1 MLPSDSSSSS
11 SASRALTSS
20 GRAMPSRLRSAMLA
34 ADAPAL
40 PASSLFAGGGL
51 LSGRRSNLEEPHRG
65 GGGGRAGAGGRAAV
79 AAGRRAGIF
88 SSASSASSVSSAPP
102 QSPQRL
108 VSLLSVSSATPQC
121 LVSLLSAS
129 SASSA
134 RPRPWRRPRARLSP
148 RASPSRGLRPRT
160 AGSGSRARPR
170 SRPQGSLA
178 APRPPCPGGS
188 ERRCA
193 RTGQQG
199 GARGE
204 AGARGR
210 ATAARAR
217 GGRGLQR
224 LLRERAGGTVLCL
237 AWGPSQTQGLEDSR
251 EGERGEKE
259 SVLKYSLVYLL
270 KLQMFWILED

>member
-11 SASRALTSS
+11 SASRALTSN

-65 GGGGRAGAGGRAAV
+65 GGGGRAGAGGRAAA

-210 ATAARAR
+210 VTAARALGAGPPAATSR
-217 GGRGLQR
+217 ARWWDRLMFGLGAFSNPRLRRLKGGRKR
-224 LLRERAGGTVLCL
+224 
-237 AWGPSQTQGLEDSR
+237 
-251 EGERGEKE
+251 GERKRSEVQLSLLVKT
-259 SVLKYSLVYLL
+259 SNVL
-270 KLQMFWILED
+270 DP